1 MGVPPTPVPLVLDVD
16 TGIDDSLALLYA
28 AVSPDAEL
36 LLVTTCA
43 GNVGIDDTTH
53 NTLGVLALVGRTD
66 VEVARGRRRPIA
78 RALEIT
84 PETHG
89 PHGIGYATVDAPQP
103 ESPHDGVTRIVEL
116 ARARPGEIVLVTLG
130 PLTNLAA
137 AVLAEP
143 ALPELLRA
151 VYVMGG
157 CFAGS
162 GNTSPREEWNIHV
175 DPEAARVVTAAWEDA
190 VGRGARRLQ
199 FFGLDVTERARLLP
213 ADLVALC
220 VAAGHPVDHAL
231 DARDAHDAHALLAAP
246 PDHPVLR
253 LVFDALRFYFEFHE
267 RFDGFYGAFIH
278 DPLVVAVAL
287 DPALATTKAT
297 TVDIELGGSLTA
309 GETVADWRNHWG
321 RTANADVA
329 VTADADEFLRRLVAR
344 VGGWV
349 RAHPGERPGSP
360 SVTGR

>member
-1 MGVPPTPVPLVLDVD
+1 MPRLPSPPRVIPVPLILDVD

-43 GNVGIDDTTH
+43 GNVGIADTTH

-66 VEVARGRRRPIA
+66 VEVARGRARPIA
-78 RALEIT
+78 RPLETT

-89 PHGIGYATVDAPQP
+89 PHGIGYASVDVPQSG
-103 ESPHDGVTRIVEL
+103 SPRDGVARIIEL
-116 ARARPGEIVLVTLG
+116 ARARPGEITLVTLG

-175 DPEAARVVTAAWEDA
+175 DPEAARVVTAAWDDA
-190 VGRGARRLQ
+190 VLRGASRLQ
-199 FFGLDVTERARLLP
+199 FFGLDVTERARIVP
-213 ADLVALC
+213 ADLVALAA
-220 VAAGHPVDHAL
+220 AAGHPVDGAL
-231 DARDAHDAHALLAAP
+231 AGPALLAAP
-246 PDHPVLR
+246 PAHPVLR
-253 LVFDALRFYFEFHE
+253 FVFDALRFYFEFHE

-287 DPALATTKAT
+287 DPTLATSKPT
-297 TVDIELGGSLTA
+297 TVDIELGGTLTS

-321 RTANADVA
+321 RAANADVA
-329 VTADADEFLRRLVAR
+329 ISADADAFLRRLVER

-349 RAHPGERPGSP
+349 RAHP
-360 SVTGR
+360 T

>member
-1 MGVPPTPVPLVLDVD
+1 MAVPRNRVPLNRVPLVLDVD

-28 AVSPDAEL
+28 AVSPEAEL

-78 RALEIT
+78 RSLEIT

-89 PHGIGYATVDAPQP
+89 PHGIGYATVDAPQR
-103 ESPHDGVTRIVEL
+103 ESPHDGVARIVEL

-151 VYVMGG
+151 VHVMGG

-175 DPEAARVVTAAWEDA
+175 DPEAARVVTAAWGDA
-190 VGRGARRLQ
+190 VLRGAPRLQ
-199 FFGLDVTERARLLP
+199 FFGLDVTERAKLVP

-220 VAAGHPVDHAL
+220 AAAGHVVDGTL
-231 DARDAHDAHALLAAP
+231 DGHALLAAP
-246 PDHPVLR
+246 PAHPLLR

-267 RFDGFYGAFIH
+267 RFDGFYGAFVH
-278 DPLVVAVAL
+278 DPLVVAAAL
-287 DPALATTKAT
+287 DPALATAKPT
-297 TVDIELGGSLTA
+297 TVDIELGGALTS

-329 VTADADEFLRRLVAR
+329 VSADADEFLRRLVER
-344 VGGWV
+344 LGGWV
-349 RAHPGERPGSP
+349 RAHPA
-360 SVTGR
+360 